1 MKKLFMFCALALS
14 GILSGQNKI
23 EFEEYD
29 LENGLHVILHE
40 DHSTP
45 IVAVT
50 MMYRVGSKNEE
61 KDQTGFAH
69 FFEHLTFE
77 GSGNIDRGEFDNYV
91 NSAGGQLNAN
101 TSQDRTFYYE
111 LLPSNQMELGLWLES
126 ERMLHA
132 KIKKI
137 GVDTQREVV
146 KEEKRQRYSRPYATF
161 VENIFNR
168 LYVEHPYNWTPI
180 GSIEH
185 LNAAKLDDF
194 MSFYNKFY
202 LPNNATLSIAGDLDI
217 AKSKE
222 LIKAYFGDIPRGND
236 VLQPDIQEPPLGGEK
251 IATIYDDVQLPAM
264 MMGYRM
270 PPQTSDDAYAL
281 QMAGT
286 VLSGGASSRMYKR
299 LVDEDQTAAFVQ
311 VFPFS
316 LEQGGAFIMLAFA
329 NAGKEINDMKPAIE
343 QEIEKLQNDLISER
357 EFQKIQNQ
365 MESAFIQSNSRMAG
379 IAESLANYH
388 TFYGDANYIN
398 TEIERYRNV
407 SRKDIQDVAKKY
419 LIKKNRVVL
428 NYLPKS
434 QEPESGNKN

>member
-1 MKKLFMFCALALS
+1 M
-14 GILSGQNKI
+14 
-23 EFEEYD
+23 
-29 LENGLHVILHE
+29 
-40 DHSTP
+40 
-45 IVAVT
+45 
-50 MMYRVGSKNEE
+50 
-61 KDQTGFAH
+61 
-69 FFEHLTFE
+69 
-77 GSGNIDRGEFDNYV
+77 
-91 NSAGGQLNAN
+91 
-101 TSQDRTFYYE
+101 
-111 LLPSNQMELGLWLES
+111 
-126 ERMLHA
+126 
-132 KIKKI
+132 
-137 GVDTQREVV
+137 
-146 KEEKRQRYSRPYATF
+146 
-161 VENIFNR
+161 
-168 LYVEHPYNWTPI
+168 
-180 GSIEH
+180 
-185 LNAAKLDDF
+185 
-194 MSFYNKFY
+194 
-202 LPNNATLSIAGDLDI
+202 PNNATLSIAGDLDI

-222 LIKAYFGDIPRGND
+222 LIKAYFGDIPRGNN

-251 IATIYDDVQLPAM
+251 TATIYDDVQLPAM

-316 LEQGGAFIMLAFA
+316 LEQGGAFIMLAFT

-407 SRKDIQDVAKKY
+407 SRKDIQELAKKY
-419 LIKKNRVVL
+419 LINL
-428 NYLPKS
+428 
-434 QEPESGNKN
+434 